1 MNGRHEYALTVVK
14 KDFGLFRIRMKGPNN
29 DQGLV
34 RTLDRMDPQDPVGI
48 TVLASNQPLYFLRRG
63 IP

>member
-1 MNGRHEYALTVVK
+1 MNGRHEYALAIVK
-14 KDFGLFRIRMKGPNN
+14 EDLSRFGIGMKGTYH

-34 RTLDRMDPQDPVGI
+34 RTLDGMDPQDPVGI

-63 IP
+63 NP

>member
-1 MNGRHEYALTVVK
+1 MNGRHEYALAIVK
-14 KDFGLFRIRMKGPNN
+14 KDFSSFGIRMEGPNN

-34 RTLDRMDPQDPVGI
+34 RPLDGMDSQDPVGI
-48 TVLASNQPLYFLRRG
+48 TVLARNQPLYFLRRG